1 MYKTEDLLKTAKEAI
16 IKNRL
21 IFIEDII
28 AFLPCHK
35 STFYE
40 HFPNESDNYKTMFDM
55 LETNRTTL
63 KVSMRSKWYT
73 SNAPALQMALM
84 KLIATPEELKKL
96 SMQFVESE
104 NTNKN
109 IDAGKLTDEE
119 IKKIN
124 DSLEKSY

>member
-1 MYKTEDLLKTAKEAI
+1 MYKTEDLLNTAIEAI
-16 IKNRL
+16 KKNRL

-40 HFPNESDNYKTMFDM
+40 HFPNESDNYKKMFDM

-63 KVSMRSKWYT
+63 KVSMRSKWFN

-96 SMQFVESE
+96 SMTFVESE
-104 NTNKN
+104 NTNRN
-109 IDAGKLTDEE
+109 ENFDISKLYDSKAQTD
-119 IKKIN
+119 
-124 DSLEKSY
+124 LESTE

>member
-1 MYKTEDLLKTAKEAI
+1 MAYNTEDLFNTAKEAI

-96 SMQFVESE
+96 SMQFIESE

-109 IDAGKLTDEE
+109 EISIKPIDWT
-119 IKKIN
+119 
-124 DSLEKSY
+124 KSDVQD